1 MIDAVRLSN
10 NAEKKNA
17 TNPSIQNSLSLLVVL
32 IRSVTTLNPPCISII
47 STIVIAPIRKKSIL
61 DISERISKSCTS
73 VT

>member
-17 TNPSIQNSLSLLVVL
+17 TNPRIQNSLSLLVVL

-47 STIVIAPIRKKSIL
+47 SIEFKIIKWSIIL
-61 DISERISKSCTS
+61 DSKT
-73 VT
+73 